1 MKKTFLI
8 VIALALVFTLALTL
22 AACGGSTEQTPQN
35 GAPSTPD
42 GGQTPETPDG
52 GEQTPETPDEGDEGE
67 TPTPPV
73 TYTVTFETNGGSA
86 VKAVTVDEGT
96 AITAAP
102 ETTLEGY
109 EFGGWYSSSDLSDDS
124 LVTFPYTP
132 ADNITLYAKWSKIL
146 TAADLYN
153 EVFGEDYAFVS
164 FEEALQPL
172 AIRVFSTTA
181 NVNFLLSNL
190 NETFTIYASGLR
202 TNGELCMLFGEYI
215 GNTTEII
222 KEYRSVSTSI
232 NDEHN
237 FKDYIY
243 EQIGYHADIPSV
255 EVSNVT
261 AQMQQIFANLE
272 NLQNSISALERS
284 DFTTSRPIT
293 NTTTEIEFADFA
305 AKFMPAGVTPIACYV
320 GALSGRNMESSQN
333 PYFNTGYCEQFDAFF
348 VYIDAESILNIV
360 KVKIVV
366 PWYTNSTDESL
377 YASALK
383 EEGTNYKISSSS
395 TTTIENP
402 IWTGYTVGVTK

>member
-1 MKKTFLI
+1 
-8 VIALALVFTLALTL
+8 
-22 AACGGSTEQTPQN
+22 
-35 GAPSTPD
+35 
-42 GGQTPETPDG
+42 
-52 GEQTPETPDEGDEGE
+52 
-67 TPTPPV
+67 
-73 TYTVTFETNGGSA
+73 
-86 VKAVTVDEGT
+86 
-96 AITAAP
+96 
-102 ETTLEGY
+102 
-109 EFGGWYSSSDLSDDS
+109 
-124 LVTFPYTP
+124 
-132 ADNITLYAKWSKIL
+132 
-146 TAADLYN
+146 
-153 EVFGEDYAFVS
+153 
-164 FEEALQPL
+164 
-172 AIRVFSTTA
+172 
-181 NVNFLLSNL
+181 
-190 NETFTIYASGLR
+190 
-202 TNGELCMLFGEYI
+202 MLFGEYI

-320 GALSGRNMESSQN
+320 GALFGRNMESSQN
-333 PYFNTGYCEQFDAFF
+333 PYFNTGYYDQFDACF
-348 VYIDAESILNIV
+348 VYIDTEGFLNIV
-360 KVKIVV
+360 KVRIVV
-366 PWYTNSTDESL
+366 PWYTNSTDKSL

-383 EEGTNYKISSSS
+383 EEETNYKISRST
-395 TTTIENP
+395 TTTIESP